1 MNDNR
6 STGTMLLVAR
16 ILLAICL
23 VQPAAAHAVNVSGLA
38 FALAQKG
45 MPFPS
50 AVASMVLLSELFG
63 PAALALGVA
72 HRFSAGVLIA
82 STVITTGTLHRF
94 WEFGSSA
101 RNLEQTVFMGQLG
114 LVAALLFCI
123 VAGPG
128 AFSLQA
134 WLRSGGMAAKRQ
146 PNKKRTSRPR
156 SPKPRPAPARP
167 APDEDEL
174 ADAA

>member
-6 STGTMLLVAR
+6 STGTMLLIAR
-16 ILLAICL
+16 LMLATCL

-45 MPFPS
+45 MPFS
-50 AVASMVLLSELFG
+50 GAVASLILLAELFG
-63 PAALALGVA
+63 PLALALGVA
-72 HRFSAGVLIA
+72 HRLSAGVLIA
-82 STVITTGTLHRF
+82 STVITTGALHRF
-94 WEFGSSA
+94 WEFGGAA
-101 RNLEQTVFMGQLG
+101 RSLEQIVFMGQLG
-114 LVAALLFCI
+114 LVAALLFSI
-123 VAGPG
+123 AAGPG

-134 WLRSGGMAAKRQ
+134 WLRSGGTAAKRQ
-146 PNKKRTSRPR
+146 PKKKASRPR

>member
-16 ILLAICL
+16 VLLAVCL

-45 MPFPS
+45 MPFPG
-50 AVASMVLLSELFG
+50 AVASLILLSELFG

-72 HRFSAGVLIA
+72 HRLSAGVLIA

-94 WEFGSSA
+94 WEFGGAA
-101 RNLEQTVFMGQLG
+101 RNLEQAVFMAQLG
-114 LVAALLFCI
+114 LVAALLFSI

-134 WLRSGGMAAKRQ
+134 CLRPGATTAKR
-146 PNKKRTSRPR
+146 
-156 SPKPRPAPARP
+156 
-167 APDEDEL
+167 
-174 ADAA
+174 